1 MGAPLKQIIQMK
13 KILLILCV
21 AVAFTSCKQFKQ
33 GEGDMFYKFHE
44 DKDGPTVKDG
54 DFIVFKFIQKTEED
68 SVLYNSSDYD
78 RPAMTVKQKPGFKG
92 DMFTA
97 IGMLSEGDSATFKI
111 NIDSL
116 VNKLGM
122 PKPENVK
129 GKYMLYTFKIDK
141 VIPKGKLNDADFQAK
156 VEEFVKAEGEKAKNG
171 EAAKIKNY
179 IDKEDLKP
187 TTTASGLNYVIT
199 KEAKGGAI
207 AKPGDTVQ
215 VNYTGRFLTGKVF
228 DTSIQEVAKKS
239 GTFMAQRPYQ
249 PIKIPVGVGSGI
261 IQGWEEALMLLP
273 KGTKATLILPSK
285 LAYGEQGSAP
295 TIQPYTPL
303 VFDIDIVD
311 IIPAKPG
318 AAAAQPAQ
326 PAPPAGK

>member
-1 MGAPLKQIIQMK
+1 MK
-13 KILLILCV
+13 KNLLILLGI
-21 AVAFTSCKQFKQ
+21 AIAFSSCKQFKQ
-33 GEGDMFYKFHE
+33 GEGDMFYKIHE
-44 DKDGPTVKDG
+44 DKDGPLIQDG

-68 SVLYNSSDYD
+68 SILYNSADYD
-78 RPAMTVKQKPGFKG
+78 RPAMTVKQKAGFKG

-141 VIPKGKLNDADFQAK
+141 VIPKGKLNDADFQTKIEQFLK
-156 VEEFVKAEGEKAKNG
+156 VETDKAKNN
-171 EAAKIKNY
+171 EAGRIKNY
-179 IDKEDLKP
+179 VEKNDLKP
-187 TTTASGLNYVIT
+187 TTTPSGLNYVIT
-199 KEAKGGAI
+199 REAKNGMR
-207 AKPGDTVQ
+207 AKPGDTVE
-215 VNYTGRFLTGKVF
+215 VNYTGMFLSGKVF
-228 DTSIQEVAKKS
+228 DTSIADVAKKS

-273 KGTKATLILPSK
+273 KGSKATLILPSK

-303 VFDIDIVD
+303 VFEVDIVN
-311 IIPAKPG
+311 IIPAKAG
-318 AAAAQPAQ
+318 AA
-326 PAPPAGK
+326 APPAGVR

>member
-1 MGAPLKQIIQMK
+1 MRKN
-13 KILLILCV
+13 LLILCI
-21 AVAFTSCKQFKQ
+21 ALAFSSCKQFKQ
-33 GEGDMFYKFHE
+33 GEGDMFYKIHE
-44 DKDGPTVKDG
+44 DKDGPLVKDG

-116 VNKLGM
+116 VGKLGM

-129 GKYMLYTFKIDK
+129 GKYMLYTFKLDK
-141 VIPKGKLNDADFQAK
+141 VIPKGKMKDADFQAK
-156 VEEFVKAEGEKAKNG
+156 VEQFLKVETDKAKNN

-179 IDKEDLKP
+179 LDAEDLKP
-187 TTTASGLNYVIT
+187 LTTASGLNYVIT
-199 KEAKGGAI
+199 GGGKGGLK
-207 AKPGDTVQ
+207 AKPGDTVE
-215 VNYTGRFLTGKVF
+215 VNYTGKFLSGKVF
-228 DTSIQEVAKKS
+228 DTSLQDVAKKS
-239 GTFMAQRPYQ
+239 GTFAAQRPYK

-261 IQGWEEALMLLP
+261 IRGWEEALMLLP

-295 TIQPYTPL
+295 TIQPFTPL
-303 VFDIDIVD
+303 VFDIDIVN
-311 IIPAKPG
+311 IIPGKPG
-318 AAAAQPAQ
+318 AAAPLPAMPM
-326 PAPPAGK
+326 PAPAVR

>member
-1 MGAPLKQIIQMK
+1 MK
-13 KILLILCV
+13 KILLILGV
-21 AVAFTSCKQFKQ
+21 AVAFSSCKQFKQ
-33 GEGDMFYKFHE
+33 GEGDMFYKIHE
-44 DKDGPTVKDG
+44 DKEGPVVKDG
-54 DFIVFKFIQKTEED
+54 DFIVFKFIQKTEDD

-141 VIPKGKLNDADFQAK
+141 VIPKGKLNDADFQTK
-156 VEEFVKAEGEKAKNG
+156 VEEFIKVETDKAKNG
-171 EAAKIKNY
+171 EAGRIKNY
-179 IDKEDLKP
+179 IEKEGLKP
-187 TTTASGLNYVIT
+187 TVTASGLNYVIT
-199 KEAKGGAI
+199 GEAKNGVK
-207 AKPGDTVQ
+207 AKPGDTVE
-215 VNYTGRFLTGKVF
+215 VNYTGKFLSGKVF
-228 DTSIQEVAKKS
+228 DTSIAEVAKKS

-295 TIQPYTPL
+295 TIQPFTPL
-303 VFDIDIVD
+303 VFDIDIVN

-318 AAAAQPAQ
+318 AAAQPAV
-326 PAPPAGK
+326 PPAGGR

>member
-1 MGAPLKQIIQMK
+1 MGAPLNQIIQMK
-13 KILLILCV
+13 KILLILGV
-21 AVAFTSCKQFKQ
+21 AVAFSSCKQFKQ
-33 GEGDMFYKFHE
+33 GEGDMFYKMHE
-44 DKDGPTVKDG
+44 DKEGPTIKDG
-54 DFIVFKFIQKTEED
+54 DFIVFKFIQKTEDD
-68 SVLYNSSDYD
+68 SVLYNSADYD

-97 IGMLSEGDSATFKI
+97 IGMMSEGDSATFKI

-129 GKYMLYTFKIDK
+129 GKYMVYTFKIDK

-156 VEEFVKAEGEKAKNG
+156 VEEFIKVETDKAKNS
-171 EAAKIKNY
+171 EAGRIKNY
-179 IDKEDLKP
+179 LDKENLKP

-199 KEAKGGAI
+199 SEAKNGVRAR
-207 AKPGDTVQ
+207 PGDTVE
-215 VNYTGRFLTGKVF
+215 VNYTGKFLSGKIF
-228 DTSIQEVAKKS
+228 DTSIAEVAKKS

-261 IQGWEEALMLLP
+261 IQGWEEALLLLP
-273 KGTKATLILPSK
+273 EGTKATLILPSK

-295 TIQPYTPL
+295 SIQPFTPL
-303 VFDIDIVD
+303 VFDIDIVN
-311 IIPAKPG
+311 IIPAKSG
-318 AAAAQPAQ
+318 AAAAQPAV
-326 PAPPAGK
+326 PPAGGR